1 MNAGLKRFS
10 SSAAVLAVALLLSAC
25 VSDNPDELIA
35 SAQNYLE
42 RKDAPAAIIQ
52 LKNALQARPQSAQ
65 ARLLL
70 GEALEA
76 TGDVKGAA
84 TEYQKAQEYGASA
97 DDVAPRL
104 ARMMLLQAQ
113 YRKLTT
119 DFSSITLSNAQAQAS
134 LQTTLAKAWQLQDQ
148 PAKFQTHIEAALG
161 IHPGYAPALIAL
173 AQVRASRGDAPAA
186 LKLLD
191 EVAKNAPE
199 AAEAAKLRGDIE
211 LFLNKDMERALALYQ
226 EAVQLNPTYPAGHAA
241 IFELQ
246 LVQSKLEEA
255 SETMQKLVKMA
266 PGQSQTLYLQA
277 KLAYAKQDFKT
288 AQEHTQ
294 KLLRLAPDSARVLEL
309 AGLTE
314 FRLDAYVQAEALL
327 LRALQ
332 LSPNM
337 PMAQRGLVMAYS
349 RTGQLDKAVAAL
361 PPDID
366 TQSDD
371 SAMLA
376 VAGQVYLLRGEV
388 DHAQKLFAKATSLDP
403 QNPVKRTSLAVSQ
416 LMSGKSS
423 DALGEL
429 ENIAASD
436 ESAIA
441 DTALVN
447 VLLQRK
453 EIDRA
458 LEAIATWEKKLPNDV
473 TAPFLRGR
481 ALLLKQD
488 TAGARKAMD
497 RVLTINSDYFPA
509 IELLAQLDNAEKRP
523 DAAHERLNAALK
535 KNPGNV
541 QAHLALLRLR
551 IANGADKKEQASLL
565 KAAVAAAPQ
574 SQQLRLLLVEY
585 HLQDKQPKEALTVAQ
600 QAVAAIPNDFRLMDA
615 LGQAQVANG
624 EHLLAQATFNRM
636 ASLQPQSPLPYLRL
650 ASDHLSQGDR
660 GMAGQNLRK
669 ALELQPGLLQAQQG
683 LVALAMADKKPA
695 EALVQTRNMQKQQ
708 PKAVAG
714 YMLEGDVHAVAKAWD
729 KAAQAYRAG
738 LKEIPDSVDLAVRLH
753 SALLSMGAKADAA
766 RWSAEWM
773 RTHPK
778 NAAFPFYLGD
788 RALASTDL
796 QEARQQFAR
805 VAELEPE
812 NAAAFNN
819 LAWVK
824 ARLKQPGALVDA
836 EKANTLAPN
845 EPAFMDTWAMLL
857 SEAGQHEKAIDLQKK
872 ALALQP
878 QAALLKLN
886 MAKIYLQAGQK
897 DAARPLLDEIQA
909 LGDKFPGKD
918 EADRLRS
925 TL

>member
-1 MNAGLKRFS
+1 MNAGIERFS
-10 SSAAVLAVALLLSAC
+10 SSAVVLAVALMVSAC
-25 VSDNPDELIA
+25 AGDSPDELIA
-35 SAQNYLE
+35 SAQSYLQS
-42 RKDAPAAIIQ
+42 KDAPAAIIQ

-84 TEYQKAQEYGASA
+84 TEYQKAQDYGASA
-97 DDVAPRL
+97 DEVVPRL
-104 ARMMLLQAQ
+104 ARMLLVQSQ
-113 YRKLTT
+113 DRKLTT
-119 DFSSITLSNAQAQAS
+119 DFSNTTLSSAQAQAS
-134 LQTTLAKAWQLQDQ
+134 LQTSLAIAWQRQDA
-148 PAKFQTHIEAALG
+148 PDKFQTHIDAALG
-161 IHPGYAPALIAL
+161 IQPDYAPALIAF
-173 AQVRASRGDAPAA
+173 AQSRAAKGDAPAA
-186 LKLLD
+186 LALLD
-191 EVAKNAPE
+191 KVAKDAPE

-211 LFLNKDMERALALYQ
+211 LYLQNDMESALALYQ
-226 EAVQLNPTYPAGHAA
+226 EAVQLNPRYPAGQAA

-246 LVQSKLEEA
+246 LVQNKLEEA
-255 SETMQKLVKMA
+255 TETMQKLVKMA

-277 KLAYAKQDFKT
+277 KLAYAKQDFKK

-294 KLLRLAPDSARVLEL
+294 KLLRLAPDNARALEL

-314 FRLDAYVQAEALL
+314 FRLAAYTQAESSL

-332 LSPNM
+332 LSPNLS
-337 PMAQRGLVMAYS
+337 MAQRGLVMTYS

-366 TQSDD
+366 TQNSD

-388 DHAQKLFAKATSLDP
+388 DHAQQLFAKATSLDP
-403 QNPVKRTSLAVSQ
+403 KNPVKRTSLAVSQ
-416 LMSGKSS
+416 LMSGKAET
-423 DALGEL
+423 ALGEL
-429 ENIAASD
+429 QTIAASD

-458 LEAIATWEKKLPNDV
+458 LEAIAAWEKKLPNDV

-497 RVLTINSDYFPA
+497 RVLTIDSDYFPA
-509 IELLAQLDNAEKRP
+509 IELLAQLDNADKRP
-523 DAAHERLNAALK
+523 DAARERLDAVLK
-535 KNPGNV
+535 KNPANV

-565 KAAVAAAPQ
+565 QAAVAAAPQ
-574 SQQLRLLLVEY
+574 SQPPRLLLVEY
-585 HLQDKQPKEALTVAQ
+585 HLRNKEPKEALTVAQ
-600 QAVAAIPNDFRLMDA
+600 QAVAALPNDFRLMDA

-636 ASLQPQSPLPYLRL
+636 AALQPQSPLPYLRL

-660 GMAGQNLRK
+660 GAAGQNLRK
-669 ALELQPGLLQAQQG
+669 ALELQPGLMQAQQG
-683 LVALAMADKKPA
+683 LAALAMADKKPE
-695 EALVQTRNMQKQQ
+695 EALAQTRSMQKQQ

-714 YMLEGDVHAVAKAWD
+714 YLLEGDVHAAGKAWD

-738 LKEIPDSVDLAVRLH
+738 LKEIPGSVELAVRLH
-753 SALLSMGAKADAA
+753 SALWSTGAKADAD
-766 RWSAEWM
+766 RWSADWL

-778 NAAFPFYLGD
+778 DFAFPLYLGD
-788 RALASTDL
+788 RALASNDL
-796 QEARQQFAR
+796 QEARKQFVR
-805 VAELEPE
+805 VTELQPE

-824 ARLKQPGALVDA
+824 SRLKQPGALDDA
-836 EKANTLAPN
+836 EKANALVPN

-857 SEAGQHEKAIDLQKK
+857 SEAGQHEKAIELQKK

-909 LGDKFPGKD
+909 LGDKFSGKE
-918 EADRLRS
+918 EAARLRS
-925 TL
+925 AL